1 MYMIRANLLIS
12 LVMLKLISRYAGIG
26 VINTA
31 IHWTVFA
38 LILKLF
44 ESGQAMANFGAFCV
58 AVTFSFLLMP
68 AGPSLLQP
76 RPCVTCFMSALWEAW
91 RRWLAGWP
99 TPARF
104 PRWLP

>member
-58 AVTFSFLLMP
+58 AVTFSF
-68 AGPSLLQP
+68 
-76 RPCVTCFMSALWEAW
+76 F
-91 RRWLAGWP
+91 
-99 TPARF
+99 ARLC
-104 PRWLP
+104 PLIT